1 VEKSNQEKLLALKKS
16 LNHVGKLL
24 STAVIVIL
32 MLVGAFLLYYVVSAK
47 IVSQKAGIV
56 PKISLYTI
64 ISGSME
70 PSINVFDIIL
80 DVRIDD
86 PSLIKV
92 GDVITFNSTSSISKG
107 KIVTHRVMD
116 IKKVNDK
123 YEFVTK
129 GDNNLSA
136 DSDTAKEDNLI
147 GKTVLKIPKL
157 GYIQWFILSKIG
169 WIILILLPALG
180 IIVYDVMKLFN
191 IMGVNENAKDINN
204 NSTILGYNRNAENK
218 KIEATIEKIK
228 KKQFSMKD
236 KE

>member
-1 VEKSNQEKLLALKKS
+1 VEKSNQEKLLTLKES

-24 STAVIVIL
+24 STAVIIIL
-32 MLVGAFLLYYVVSAK
+32 MLIGAFLMYYVVSAK
-47 IVSQKAGIV
+47 LISQKAGVV

-70 PSINVFDIIL
+70 PSIKVFDIIL

-86 PSLIKV
+86 PTKVKV
-92 GDVITFNSTSSISKG
+92 GDVITFISTSSISKG
-107 KIVTHRVMD
+107 KTVTHRVMD

-129 GDNNLSA
+129 GDNNPSA

-157 GYIQWFILSKIG
+157 GYIQWFILSKLG
-169 WIILILLPALG
+169 WIILILLPAIG
-180 IIVYDVMKLFN
+180 IILYDAMKLFN
-191 IMGVNENAKDINN
+191 IIGVNENAKDIKN
-204 NSTILGYNRNAENK
+204 NSTLLSYSRKAENK
-218 KIEATIEKIK
+218 KIEEIMEKIK
-228 KKQFSMKD
+228 KKRYSVKD
-236 KE
+236 KK

>member
-1 VEKSNQEKLLALKKS
+1 MEKSNQEKLLALKKS

-32 MLVGAFLLYYVVSAK
+32 MLVGAFLIYYVVSAK
-47 IVSQKAGIV
+47 IISQKAGVV

-70 PSINVFDIIL
+70 PSIKVFDIIL

-86 PSLIKV
+86 PSTVKV

-107 KIVTHRVMD
+107 KTVTHRVMD
-116 IKKVNDK
+116 IKKVNEK

-157 GYIQWFILSKIG
+157 GYIQYFILSKIG
-169 WIILILLPALG
+169 WIILILLPAIG
-180 IIVYDVMKLFN
+180 IIIYDAMKLFN
-191 IMGVNENAKDINN
+191 ILGVNEKAKDIKNT
-204 NSTILGYNRNAENK
+204 SKLLGYSRKAENK
-218 KIEATIEKIK
+218 KIEETIEKIK
-228 KKQFSMKD
+228 KKQYSMKN

>member
-1 VEKSNQEKLLALKKS
+1 MEKSNQEKLLALKKS

-32 MLVGAFLLYYVVSAK
+32 MLVGAFLIYYVVSAK
-47 IVSQKAGIV
+47 LISQKAGVV

-70 PSINVFDIIL
+70 PSIKVFDIIL

-92 GDVITFNSTSSISKG
+92 DDVITFNSTSSISKG

-116 IKKVNDK
+116 IKKVNGK

>member
-1 VEKSNQEKLLALKKS
+1 MEKSNQEKLLTLKES

-24 STAVIVIL
+24 STAVIIIL
-32 MLVGAFLLYYVVSAK
+32 MLIGAFLMYYVVSAK
-47 IVSQKAGIV
+47 LISQKAGVV

-70 PSINVFDIIL
+70 PSIKVFDIIL

-86 PSLIKV
+86 PTKVKV
-92 GDVITFNSTSSISKG
+92 GDVITFISTSSISKG
-107 KIVTHRVMD
+107 KTVTHRVMD

-129 GDNNLSA
+129 GDNNPSA

-157 GYIQWFILSKIG
+157 GYIQWFILSKLG
-169 WIILILLPALG
+169 WIILILLPAIG
-180 IIVYDVMKLFN
+180 IILYDAMKLFN
-191 IMGVNENAKDINN
+191 IIGVNENAKDIKN
-204 NSTILGYNRNAENK
+204 NSTLLSYSRKAENK
-218 KIEATIEKIK
+218 KIEEIMEKIK
-228 KKQFSMKD
+228 KKRYSVKD
-236 KE
+236 KK